1 MSINIKGTDYE
12 TDCGGYDLEV
22 VFSKKMVDGG
32 MVSQDIY
39 ESNVVAYHS
48 QEAFK
53 NFVNDAYDN
62 GGDRNPQLLL
72 VALGGPGAIGD
83 LIKNA
88 RSHGIKGTRAGTV
101 RKQRAWQT
109 NLIEALVAVGH
120 GAMQEYY
127 DANKQD
133 LWSKCNVPTDA
144 QSDDYSNML
153 INTTRGTL
161 GYRVDQWEGTSP
173 KTGAEGK
180 FAITLTYRLDA
191 NNKGRAQRK
200 ETTNGVSSSAH
211 AAAPAK

>member
-1 MSINIKGTDYE
+1 MSININGTDYE
-12 TDCGGYDLEV
+12 TVSDGYDLEV

-32 MVSQDIY
+32 MCTQEIY

-48 QEAFK
+48 QEAFQ
-53 NFVNDAYDN
+53 NFVNDAFDN
-62 GGDRNPQLLL
+62 GGERNPQLLL

-88 RSHGIKGTRAGTV
+88 RSFGIKGTRAGTA

-109 NLIEALVAVGH
+109 NLIEALVGIGH
-120 GAMQEYY
+120 GAMSDYY
-127 DANKQD
+127 NENKEE
-133 LWSKCNVPTDA
+133 LFTKCSVPTDA
-144 QSDDYSNML
+144 QSDDYSQML

-191 NNKGRAQRK
+191 NNKGRAVRK
-200 ETTNGVSSSAH
+200 DTTNGVSSSAPAEAH
-211 AAAPAK
+211 AK

>member
-1 MSINIKGTDYE
+1 
-12 TDCGGYDLEV
+12 
-22 VFSKKMVDGG
+22 
-32 MVSQDIY
+32 
-39 ESNVVAYHS
+39 
-48 QEAFK
+48 
-53 NFVNDAYDN
+53 
-62 GGDRNPQLLL
+62 
-72 VALGGPGAIGD
+72 LGGPGAIGE

-88 RSHGIKGTRAGTV
+88 RSFGIKGTRAGTV

-109 NLIEALVAVGH
+109 DFIEALVGIGH
-120 GAMQEYY
+120 GAMEDYYNEHKQE
-127 DANKQD
+127 
-133 LWSKCNVPTDA
+133 LWTKCKVPTDA

-200 ETTNGVSSSAH
+200 DTNGVSSSAQP